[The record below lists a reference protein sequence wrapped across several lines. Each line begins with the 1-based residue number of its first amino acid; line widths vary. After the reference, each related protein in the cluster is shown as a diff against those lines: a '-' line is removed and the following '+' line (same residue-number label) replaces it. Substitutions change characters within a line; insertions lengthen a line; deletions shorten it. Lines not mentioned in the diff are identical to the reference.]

1 MGKISIVLLVT
12 WFQPGQPPASYQV
25 EFNSEDACA
34 AAAKSVYAKAERI
47 RQKLHEDA
55 RTAAARM
62 ASKPVQDALANTW
75 ISDLQ
80 KRDLV
85 NSVQAPIRASENAP
99 HVAAAC
105 IAK

>member
-12 WFQPGQPPASYQV
+12 WFQPGQQPASYQV

-34 AAAKSVYAKAERI
+34 AAAKSVYAKAERT
-47 RQKLHEDA
+47 RQKLNEDA

-80 KRDLV
+80 ILE
-85 NSVQAPIRASENAP
+85 I
-99 HVAAAC
+99 
-105 IAK
+105 I